1 MDPKNHSSTLLITI
15 RVSAELLTLAEESK
29 IGFLKRMIF
38 YMPKKTLKTF
48 PIPIRELYHKPN
60 IIIETLKRYHG
71 VFSHKNKYA
80 YKWLQ
85 RRNCIKNCANSSDI
99 IGFMPKPYPYG
110 MFVYTSHKDWYMTY
124 YLMNMSHEKS
134 TPVFKRADN
143 IE

>member
-60 IIIETLKRYHG
+60 IIIETFKRYHG

-85 RRNCIKNCANSSDI
+85 LRNCIKNCANSSDI

-110 MFVYTSHKDWYMTY
+110 WTTTRHYERGYCYPWEFLRIWQEE
-124 YLMNMSHEKS
+124 EK
-134 TPVFKRADN
+134 KKKL
-143 IE
+143 